1 MQVLLS
7 IFMRWII
14 MAFTTPCQLVS
25 LWLTPHTDPDPQ
37 INTLQRWRAW
47 VGYAALVGV
56 LYVSRDSVDQAELLN
71 AALLAPF
78 VKVAI
83 AIPCFVVAV
92 TLLVIKSGSGHRL
105 NRLIL
110 AVRPWMTALVVMVAP
125 VLIAVVAGQL
135 FSETH
140 NPVWWVV
147 LVASLPLWPAA
158 VWAVILG
165 VRYSFR
171 AVDVHPLLPA
181 IVGSAVALATI
192 VESVVQAAAATSALD
207 ERTAL
212 LSVGGG
218 VVVGL
223 LCAYELRRLYADG
236 YSFSS
241 LPPPD
246 LQATVNVGVLT
257 RRMAPWLV
265 LTTAL
270 AIAMGSIHQNA
281 HGPDA
286 LFPAG
291 SGTASGA
298 GAGTAVTAAPD
309 DIFAGRPEQLVRI
322 AAVSATSSAE
332 DSLDDSGAVTT
343 FVAQNMLD
351 ANPLTAWRTAGDATG
366 QQITVTFPVPIMVT
380 SVGLLPGYAKVD
392 PVSGEDRFFQNRRIV
407 AVRWTAADGSYLDQT
422 FAESPEMQRLSG
434 SVITPT
440 LTVQILRTSAPGDRD
455 FTAISDLEVHGIL
468 GG

>member
-1 MQVLLS
+1 MQYLVSLF
-7 IFMRWII
+7 IRWIVL
-14 MAFTTPCQLVS
+14 AFTTPCELVS

-47 VGYAALVGV
+47 IGYVALVGL
-56 LYVSRDSVDQAELLN
+56 LYVSRDSVDRAELLN

-83 AIPCFVVAV
+83 AIPCFFVAV
-92 TLLVIKSGSGHRL
+92 ALLVIKSSPGHRL

-125 VLIAVVAGQL
+125 VVIAIAATQL
-135 FSETH
+135 FSETR

-181 IVGSAVALATI
+181 IVGAAIAVATI
-192 VESVVQAAAATSALD
+192 AESAMQAATATSAVD
-207 ERTAL
+207 QRTAL

-223 LCAYELRRLYADG
+223 LCTYELRRLHSDG
-236 YSFSS
+236 FSFSS

-246 LQATVNVGVLT
+246 LHATVDVGVLT

-270 AIAMGSIHQNA
+270 AIAMGSVNHTAPGIGA
-281 HGPDA
+281 SP
-286 LFPAG
+286 LPG
-291 SGTASGA
+291 SGTAAGA
-298 GAGTAVTAAPD
+298 GAMATAVD
-309 DIFAGRPEQLVRI
+309 VFAGRPEQAIPI
-322 AAVSATSSAE
+322 AVVSATSSA
-332 DSLDDSGAVTT
+332 DDSQDDNGAVTT
-343 FVAQNMLD
+343 FGAANLLD
-351 ANPLTAWRTAGDATG
+351 ANPVTAWRTAGDATG
-366 QQITVTFPVPIMVT
+366 QQITVTFPAPTKVT
-380 SVGLLPGYAKVD
+380 SVGLVPGYAKVD
-392 PVSGEDRFFQNRRIV
+392 PVSGEDRFLQNRRILQ
-407 AVRWTAADGSYLDQT
+407 VRWIAADGSHLDQS
-422 FAESPEMQRLSG
+422 FAERPQMQWLPG
-434 SVITPT
+434 SVITST

-455 FTAISDLEVHGIL
+455 FTAISDLEVRGIL
-468 GG
+468 SG

>member
-1 MQVLLS
+1 MQVLLALF
-7 IFMRWII
+7 IRWII

-25 LWLTPHTDPDPQ
+25 LWLTPHTNPDPQ

-47 VGYAALVGV
+47 LGYAALVGV

-125 VLIAVVAGQL
+125 VLIAVAAMQL

-147 LVASLPLWPAA
+147 LIASLPLWPAA

-192 VESVVQAAAATSALD
+192 AESVIQAATATSALD
-207 ERTAL
+207 QRTAL

-223 LCAYELRRLYADG
+223 LCAYELRRLNQDG
-236 YSFSS
+236 FSFSS

-246 LQATVNVGVLT
+246 LHPTVNVGVLT

-270 AIAMGSIHQNA
+270 AIAMGSINQTVPGVRA
-281 HGPDA
+281 S
-286 LFPAG
+286 PASG
-291 SGTASGA
+291 GGTASGA
-298 GAGTAVTAAPD
+298 SAGGPAAVGD
-309 DIFAGRPEQLVRI
+309 VFAGRSEQIVPI
-322 AAVSATSSAE
+322 NDVSATSSAG
-332 DSLDDSGAVTT
+332 DSQDASGAVTT
-343 FVAQNMLD
+343 FGAENLLD
-351 ANPLTAWRTAGDATG
+351 ANPVTAWRTAGDATG
-366 QQITVTFPVPIMVT
+366 QQITLTFSAPVKVT

-407 AVRWTAADGSYLDQT
+407 AVRWIAADGSYLDQA
-422 FAESPEMQRLSG
+422 FAETPEMQWLSG

-440 LTVQILRTSAPGDRD
+440 LTVQILQTTSPGDRD
-455 FTAISDLEVHGIL
+455 FTAISDLEVHGIV